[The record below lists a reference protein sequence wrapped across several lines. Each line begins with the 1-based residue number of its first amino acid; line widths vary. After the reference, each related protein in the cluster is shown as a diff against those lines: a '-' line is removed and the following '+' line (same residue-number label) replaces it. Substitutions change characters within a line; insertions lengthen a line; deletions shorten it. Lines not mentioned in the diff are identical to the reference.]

1 MLLTRHQTFQ
11 QQARWALDGRW
22 LPPDFT
28 LATALQLPRQSL
40 ATSLKT
46 LASAESASGEL
57 LPPIEA
63 TQEVWAAGVTYLR
76 SREARK
82 AESLSADV
90 YERVYEAERPELF
103 FKAIG
108 WRVVGMGQ
116 PIRIR
121 RDSRWDVP
129 EPELTLV
136 INQHGEIVGY
146 CAGDD
151 VSSRSIE
158 GDNPLYLPQA
168 KIYTGACAL
177 GPGLLLSEPAELADT
192 PIRLEIWRADDLI
205 FQGET
210 RTSQMK
216 RTFEELVTYLKRE
229 MDFPAGVFLMTGTG
243 LVPPD
248 AVTLKPGDLT
258 RITVG
263 ALTLE
268 NKVAT

>member
-1 MLLTRHQTFQ
+1 MLLTRHQTANNN
-11 QQARWALDGRW
+11 ARWALDGCW

-28 LATALQLPRQSL
+28 LARVLQLPRPAL
-40 ATSLKT
+40 IVALTT
-46 LASAESASGEL
+46 LVSAEPASGPL
-57 LPPIEA
+57 LPPIESL
-63 TQEVWAAGVTYLR
+63 QEVWAAGVTYLR

-90 YERVYEAERPELF
+90 YERVYTAERPELF

-108 WRVVGMGQ
+108 WRVVGAGQ

-136 INQHGEIVGY
+136 INQPGEIVGY

-177 GPGLLLSEPAELADT
+177 GPGLVMSQT
-192 PIRLEIWRADDLI
+192 PDLNDVPIHLEIWRAEDLI
-205 FQGET
+205 FQGDT

-216 RTFEELVTYLKRE
+216 RPFEELVAYLKRE
-229 MDFPAGVFLMTGTG
+229 MDFPSGVFLMTGTG

-248 AVTLKPGDLT
+248 ALTLRPGDLT

-263 ALTLE
+263 ELTLE
-268 NKVAT
+268 NKIAL